1 MHKNVSI
8 AAAIGIAY
16 VMLNL
21 GWYFGSKATTCFYK
35 KCVRWTVKGDEVEQA
50 FAIAVLH
57 NNLKLRYVP
66 PEVTED

>member
-1 MHKNVSI
+1 MHKKVSI
-8 AAAIGIAY
+8 ASAIGIAY
-16 VMLNL
+16 VMLNF
-21 GWYFGSKATTCFYK
+21 GYYIGSKATTCFYK

-50 FAIAVLH
+50 FAIAVLQ

>member
-21 GWYFGSKATTCFYK
+21 GWYFGSKATTRFYK
-35 KCVRWTVKGDEVEQA
+35 KCVRWTVNGDEVEQA
-50 FAIAVLH
+50 FAIAVLC

>member
-50 FAIAVLH
+50 FAIAVLQ

>member
-1 MHKNVSI
+1 MHKKVSI
-8 AAAIGIAY
+8 ASTIGIAY

-21 GWYFGSKATTCFYK
+21 GWYFGSKATTRFYK

-50 FAIAVLH
+50 FAIAVLQ